1 MEEKHKPSPRR
12 PFCERF
18 IYIMTEIQKTPSAH
32 DTQSPPPDRRLLI
45 FVGIAV
51 VLVGVIIA
59 ILSMDS
65 GENTAMMTGRTVTPM
80 LAVFAFFAGLLS
92 FLSPC
97 TLPILPAYFAFSF
110 QSNQRSIVTMTIA
123 FFMGLA
129 TTMTLVGTG
138 FTALGSLVSV
148 YRDALTFWGGILIII
163 FGLMSIFG
171 KGFAGPQMADR
182 PIATTFGSYL
192 YGATFA
198 LGWTA
203 CIGPILGALLTLLAS
218 QGIAILQ
225 GAVLSFIY
233 SLGLGMPLIV
243 LSTFFSK
250 LGSGSRFWKILRGKG
265 FEVKVGPWLLYLHS
279 TSIIS
284 GVLLIVLGL
293 LLASN
298 QLILISSVAQDN
310 PLFKWFEEIY
320 FDLSMKFNL

>member
-1 MEEKHKPSPRR
+1 MS
-12 PFCERF
+12 
-18 IYIMTEIQKTPSAH
+18 T
-32 DTQSPPPDRRLLI
+32 DTQESQPHDNEEQTPPDRRLLI
-45 FVGIAV
+45 FGGAAV
-51 VLVGVIIA
+51 VLIGLIIVV
-59 ILSMDS
+59 LSLDS
-65 GENTAMMTGRTVTPM
+65 GDNTTMMTGRSVTPM

-110 QSNQRSIVTMTIA
+110 QSNQRSIVTMTIS

-129 TTMTLVGTG
+129 TTMTLVGAG
-138 FTALGSLVSV
+138 FTALGSLVSA
-148 YRDALTFWGGILIII
+148 YRDSLTLWGGIIIII
-163 FGLMSIFG
+163 FGIMSIFG
-171 KGFAGPQMADR
+171 KGFAGPQVKDR

-233 SLGLGMPLIV
+233 ALGLGMPLIV

-250 LGSGSRFWKILRGKG
+250 LGSGSRFWKLLRGKG
-265 FEVKVGPWLLYLHS
+265 FEVQVGPWNLYFHT

-284 GVLLIVLGL
+284 GVLLIALGV
-293 LLASN
+293 LLATN
-298 QLILISSVAQDN
+298 QLVWISSVAQDN
-310 PLFKWFEEIY
+310 ALFKWLEEIY
-320 FDLSMKFNL
+320 FDLSMRFNL